1 MMTCPIRKVINSTQT
16 ERREWPLRDVL
27 MKRRTP
33 PLLRPVDVD
42 STLFNECVGN
52 PDQTTEDNSGHVVPQ
67 PVLSSDRSTANP
79 GTIRQLKSPPQPAR
93 RTVSSPLAKT
103 SQIVHHQGND
113 NSQEAEWS

>member
-1 MMTCPIRKVINSTQT
+1 MTYPIRKVINSTQT

-42 STLFNECVGN
+42 STLFNESVGN
-52 PDQTTEDNSGHVVPQ
+52 PVQTTEDNSGHVAPQ
-67 PVLSSDRSTANP
+67 PVPSSDPSTANP
-79 GTIRQLKSPPQPAR
+79 GTIRQLKSPRQQPC
-93 RTVSSPLAKT
+93 RTVSSPLARN

-113 NSQEAEWS
+113 NFQEEEWC